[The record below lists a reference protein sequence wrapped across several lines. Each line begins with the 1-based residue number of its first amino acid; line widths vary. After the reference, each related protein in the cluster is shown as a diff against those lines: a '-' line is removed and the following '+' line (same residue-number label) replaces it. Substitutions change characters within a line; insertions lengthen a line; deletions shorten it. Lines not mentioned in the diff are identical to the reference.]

1 MNTQDGNYDY
11 TKPWRTSNDDGPE
24 PGPRYDY
31 MGPFASKEEEIIT
44 RALVSNTIPGVQLA
58 DVVRPPLPQIQL
70 FPPKTGYRTR
80 QIGIKDLRYVDELF
94 TGPPVRQ
101 DAADQGYQGTMRYA
115 QDNNSW

>member
-11 TKPWRTSNDDGPE
+11 TKPWRTSEDNE

-31 MGPFASKEEEIIT
+31 MGPFATKEEEIIT

-58 DVVRPPLPQIQL
+58 DVVRPPLPQIML
-70 FPPKTGYRTR
+70 FPPKYGYRSR
-80 QIGIKDLRYVDELF
+80 QIGLEDLMDVDALF
-94 TGPPVRQ
+94 LGPPTREN
-101 DAADQGYQGTMRYA
+101 AADQGYQGTMRYA